1 MTLCRTVCLA
11 FVAGLSALPA
21 AAQWSC
27 AEDRVTVVGDFGQA
41 AFSVEVADEPAERSE
56 GLMYREELGTLEAM
70 LFVYERPQRASFWM
84 RNTLIPLDMIFAD
97 ERGVVTRIHEE
108 AVPLDETPIDG
119 GEGVRFVLE
128 INGGLAARLGIEEG
142 NSLQSPLIGPEA
154 AVPCN

>member
-1 MTLCRTVCLA
+1 MMFRLVACLA
-11 FVAGLSALPA
+11 FVVPALPA

-41 AFSVEVADEPAERSE
+41 AFTVEVADEPDERSQ
-56 GLMYREELGTLEAM
+56 GLMFREEMGTLEGM

-97 ERGVVTRIHEE
+97 DRGVVTRVHAD

-119 GEGVRFVLE
+119 GDGVRFVLE
-128 INGGLAARLGIEEG
+128 INGGLAARLGIEAG
-142 NSLQSPLIGPEA
+142 DALQSPLIGPDA
-154 AVPCN
+154 AVPCT